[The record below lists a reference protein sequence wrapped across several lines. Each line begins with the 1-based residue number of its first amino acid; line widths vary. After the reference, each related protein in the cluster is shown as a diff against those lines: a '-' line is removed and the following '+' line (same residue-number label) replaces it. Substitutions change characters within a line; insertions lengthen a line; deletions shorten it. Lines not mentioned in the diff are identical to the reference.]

1 MTDMIKQPFHE
12 EIKVKKLNELAVI
25 PAYQSDEA
33 AGFDFHVVIEGE
45 SIVLEP
51 GKRVLLGTGLAFQ
64 IPKGKEM
71 QLRPRSGLA
80 YKHGIT
86 VLNSPAT
93 IDSDFRGE
101 VKVLLINHGQESFT
115 IKHGERIAQG
125 VIANVPPVKL
135 VEVDELD
142 ETERGSGGFG
152 HTGK

>member
-1 MTDMIKQPFHE
+1 MKQPFHE

-25 PAYQSDEA
+25 PAYQSDGA

-45 SIVLEP
+45 PIILEP
-51 GKRVLLGTGLAFQ
+51 GKRILLGTGLAFA
-64 IPKGKEM
+64 IPEGKEM
-71 QLRPRSGLA
+71 QIRPRSGLA

-93 IDSDFRGE
+93 IDSDYRGE
-101 VKVLLINHGQESFT
+101 VKVLLINHGEESFA
-115 IKHGERIAQG
+115 IKHSERIAQG
-125 VIANVPPVKL
+125 VIALVPPVKL